1 MECISLID
9 FKSKSLDRGLLYGD
23 GFFSTIRVVDNKI
36 HRWPLHLER
45 LSFSAQKLKFHE
57 LNAGVIYQKLN
68 DFIAEQKET
77 DGVLRLT
84 ITRGANGKGERGY
97 NIPKNPDIQFY
108 LSWAPMDFNALN
120 QLSNGVALSVCETPI
135 SQNKALAG
143 VKHLNRLDQVLA
155 SDEIAENCFDS
166 LMFNGKFMVC
176 GTKTNVYFYLK
187 NRWLTPKVNK
197 AGVNGTARRWLLH
210 TQNNVYESK
219 FGLEMLD
226 RADYCLVSN
235 AIVGIIPVT
244 QIRLADK
251 NIDFAISPD
260 LKELQVE
267 YNKSSTKY

>member
-1 MECISLID
+1 MEFISLI
-9 FKSKSLDRGLLYGD
+9 KSNQSIDRGLLYGD
-23 GFFSTIRVVDNKI
+23 GFFTTIRVVNNKI

-45 LSFSAQKLKFHE
+45 LSFSALKLKFHE
-57 LNAGVIYQKLN
+57 LDAGAIYQKLN
-68 DFIAEQKET
+68 DFIAEQVET

-97 NIPKNPDIQFY
+97 TIPKSPDVQFY
-108 LSWAPMDFNALN
+108 MSWSPMNFNALN
-120 QLSNGVALSVCETPI
+120 QLSNGVSLSICETPI

-155 SDEIAENCFDS
+155 SDEIAEGCFDS

-197 AGVNGTARRWLLH
+197 AGVNGSVRRWWLD
-210 TQNNVYESK
+210 TQDNVYESK
-219 FGLEMLD
+219 FGLEMID

-244 QIRLADK
+244 QIQLADK
-251 NIDFAISPD
+251 VVDFDISPD
-260 LKELQVE
+260 VNKLQVK
-267 YNKSSTKY
+267 YNKNPTTC